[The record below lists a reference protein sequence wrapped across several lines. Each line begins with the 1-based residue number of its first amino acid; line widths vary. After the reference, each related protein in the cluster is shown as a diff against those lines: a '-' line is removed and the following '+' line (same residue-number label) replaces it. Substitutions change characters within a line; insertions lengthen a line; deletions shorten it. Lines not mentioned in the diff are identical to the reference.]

1 MEREIMSGNEAVA
14 RGVYEA
20 GCRVA
25 SAYPGTPS
33 TEMLE
38 NIGEKYKND
47 IYCTWA
53 SNEKTAVEIASGA
66 SIGGA
71 RAFAAMKHVGMNVA
85 ADPIF
90 TMAYMGVNGGFV
102 FVSADDPGCHS
113 SQNEQDN
120 RLYAAHA
127 KIGMM
132 EPSDSQECK
141 DYAKAAFELSERFDT
156 LMMLRM
162 TTRVCHSKSMVT
174 LEPRAD
180 VPVRK
185 YERRPEK
192 FAMLPAHARARH
204 VAREALLQ
212 ELEEY
217 ADDCLFNRVEAAE
230 GESGIGIVT
239 SGVCYQHAKEVFGGA
254 AHYLKLGLTYPLPRK
269 LIRTFCAKHKTILII
284 EENDPYLENAV
295 RAEGF
300 TGCIGKERLPICGEL
315 DARVIRDAFSPLFPS
330 LLNESPEGYGK
341 AEAAAPPRP
350 PVLCAGCPHRG
361 FFYAVSRYVSKPAGI
376 VPCGDIGCYT
386 LGINAPLNALDT
398 TICMGSGIS
407 SIIGMAKALEL
418 QGDKRKALGCL
429 GDSTFFHSGIVS
441 LIDAVHTNANVI
453 ACILDNSITAM
464 TGHQENPGTER
475 NLMGEAS
482 PVVDIERLVL
492 ATGISPERVRVV
504 DPLDLAAVQQALEEG
519 LKTQGLFV
527 IITKRPCALIKE
539 VMRRNAGR
547 HCRVDR
553 DKCRSC
559 RMCLRIG
566 CPAIA
571 FVEGKSEITDPASCT
586 GCGLCIQMCKFDAI
600 ERVGG

>member
-1 MEREIMSGNEAVA
+1 MEKEIMSGNEAVA

-20 GCRVA
+20 GCHVA
-25 SAYPGTPS
+25 AAYPGTPS
-33 TEMLE
+33 TEILE
-38 NIGEKYKND
+38 TIGEKYKND

-53 SNEKTAVEIASGA
+53 CNEKTAVEIASGA

-90 TMAYMGVNGGFV
+90 TMGYTGATGGFV

-132 EPSDSQECK
+132 EPSDAQECK
-141 DYAKAAFELSERFDT
+141 DYTKAAFELSERFDT

-162 TTRVCHSKSMVT
+162 TTRVCHSKSMVA
-174 LEPRAD
+174 LEPREA
-180 VPVRK
+180 VPVKK
-185 YERRPEK
+185 YERNITK
-192 FAMLPAHARARH
+192 NAMLPAHSRVRH
-204 VAREALLQ
+204 VEREALLAQ
-212 ELEEY
+212 LEEY
-217 ADDCLFNRVEAAE
+217 ANGCSYNRVEAAQ
-230 GESGIGIVT
+230 GESDIGIVT
-239 SGVCYQHAKEVFGGA
+239 SGICYQHAKEVFGST
-254 AHYLKLGLTYPLPRK
+254 AHYLKLGLTYPLPRR
-269 LIRTFCAKHKTILII
+269 LIREFCSKHKTIYVI
-284 EENDPYLENAV
+284 EENDPYLEDAV
-295 RAEGF
+295 RREGF
-300 TGCIGKERLPICGEL
+300 TDCVGKAKLPICGEL
-315 DARVIRDAFSPLFPS
+315 NAQIIRDAFLPGT
-330 LLNESPEGYGK
+330 SPEGYAVPEMK
-341 AEAAAPPRP
+341 APPRP

-361 FFYAVSRYVSKPAGI
+361 FFYAVSRYAGKANGV

-407 SIIGMAKALEL
+407 SIIGLAKALEL
-418 QGDKRKALGCL
+418 QGDTRKALGCL

-441 LIDAVHTNANVI
+441 LIDVVNTEANVI

-464 TGHQENPGTER
+464 TGHQDNPGTTK
-475 NLMGEAS
+475 NLMGEPS
-482 PVVDIERLVL
+482 PVVDIESLVL
-492 ATGISPERVRVV
+492 GTGISKERVRVV
-504 DPLDLAAVQQALEEG
+504 DPLDLPAVQKAIEEG
-519 LKTQGLFV
+519 IAAKGPFV

-539 VMRRNAGR
+539 VVKQNAGKY
-547 HCRVDR
+547 CRVDP

-559 RMCLRIG
+559 KMCLKIG

-571 FVEGKSEITDPASCT
+571 FMGGKSKIADPASCT
-586 GCGLCIQMCKFDAI
+586 GCGLCVQMCKFNAI
-600 ERVGG
+600 ERMGG

>member
-14 RGVYEA
+14 RGAYEA
-20 GCRVA
+20 GCHVA

-33 TEMLE
+33 TEILE
-38 NIGEKYKND
+38 NIGEKYKDD

-53 SNEKTAVEIASGA
+53 ANEKTAMEIVSGA

-90 TMAYMGVNGGFV
+90 TMAYMGVTGGLV

-120 RLYAAHA
+120 RLFAPHA

-132 EPSDSQECK
+132 EPSDAQECK
-141 DYAKAAFELSERFDT
+141 DFTIAAFALSERFDT

-174 LEPRAD
+174 LGSRAA

-185 YERRPEK
+185 YERQPRK
-192 FAMLPAHARARH
+192 YAMLPAHARPRH
-204 VAREALLQ
+204 VEREALLAQ
-212 ELEEY
+212 MEEY
-217 ADDCLFNRVEAAE
+217 ANDCPYNRVEEAA
-230 GESGIGIVT
+230 GESGIGVVT
-239 SGVCYQHAKEVFGGA
+239 SGISYMHAKEVFGDTV
-254 AHYLKLGLTYPLPRK
+254 HYLKLGLTYPLPRK
-269 LIRTFCAKHKTILII
+269 LIREFCEKHKTVYVI
-284 EENDPYLENAV
+284 EENDPYLENFV

-300 TGCIGKERLPICGEL
+300 TDCIGKAKLPICGEL
-315 DARVIRDAFSPLFPS
+315 DARIIREAFLPGT
-330 LLNESPEGYGK
+330 SPEGY
-341 AEAAAPPRP
+341 AEPEAKAPPRP

-361 FFYAVSRYVSKPAGI
+361 FFYAVSKYTNKPAGI

-386 LGINAPLNALDT
+386 LGINPPLNALDT
-398 TICMGSGIS
+398 TICMGSGLS
-407 SIIGMAKALEL
+407 SIIGLAKALEL

-429 GDSTFFHSGIVS
+429 GDSTFFHSGIAS
-441 LIDAVHTNANVI
+441 LIDVVHTEANVI

-464 TGHQENPGTER
+464 TGHQENPGTQT
-475 NLMGEAS
+475 NLMGIPA
-482 PVVDIERLVL
+482 PAVDIESIVR
-492 ATGISPERVRVV
+492 ATGIAPERVRIV
-504 DPLDLAAVQQALEEG
+504 DPLDLPAVQAAVEAG
-519 LKTQGLFV
+519 LAVKGPFV

-539 VMRRNAGR
+539 VMRKNAGR
-547 HCRVDR
+547 HCRIDR
-553 DKCRSC
+553 DKCKSC
-559 RMCLRIG
+559 KMCLKIA

-571 FVEGKSEITDPASCT
+571 FVDGKSQIADPASCT
-586 GCGLCIQMCKFDAI
+586 GCGLCIQMCKFNAI
-600 ERVGG
+600 ERVGS